1 MKKTLFKNLFLKKEI
16 MQYVKSD
23 SNYLEI
29 TQQIETTKEKSTIA
43 LLTLKRKEIENIL
56 ILEIIKNIQNLPFD
70 IDKIEDKF
78 YGYLEKQFE
87 ACEIN
92 LQKREQRL

>member
-1 MKKTLFKNLFLKKEI
+1 M
-16 MQYVKSD
+16 KSD
-23 SNYLEI
+23 STYSEI
-29 TQQIETTKEKSTIA
+29 TEQIENSKEKSTIA

-92 LQKREQRL
+92 L